1 MTDSDQEW
9 PGRAWR
15 GRVDL
20 DQAILSQNLTRSDL
34 NIIRHARRSS
44 GGGWSDPSPVAEGY
58 IVTPCLRPT
67 RLAEVQFGG
76 RTVASNLA
84 VPTGGLLIYALEQ
97 SYSVHIPDPFDA
109 VSFRISK
116 AALDERA
123 DQAGLARGHTLGE
136 PFLAIRDK
144 AMLDLSLA
152 LLPALERPAE
162 VNSLFAERVFG
173 AAVLHLLRVPQEAE
187 RLGQASAAFS
197 PRHLRIA
204 MDLMLAEIGRDLTAV
219 EIAGECGLTVDQF
232 NRGFRAATGLP
243 PHRWRLRQRIARAM
257 ELIDRTDLALG
268 EIATACGF
276 ADQSHLT
283 RVFHRHIGT
292 SPGTWRRE
300 RRS

>member
-1 MTDSDQEW
+1 MTSPDQEW

-34 NIIRHARRSS
+34 NVIRHARRSS
-44 GGGWSDPSPVAEGY
+44 GGGWSDPSPVADGY

-67 RLAEVQFGG
+67 RLAEVQFSG
-76 RTVASNLA
+76 RTIVSDLA

-116 AALDERA
+116 AALDRRA
-123 DQAGLARGHTLGE
+123 EQVGIARGRTLSE
-136 PFLAIRDK
+136 PFLAIRDRV
-144 AMLDLSLA
+144 MLNLSEA
-152 LLPALERPAE
+152 LLPALDRPAE
-162 VNSLFAERVFG
+162 VNSLFAEHVFD
-173 AAVLHLLRVPQEAE
+173 AAVLHLLKAPQDAE
-187 RLGQASAAFS
+187 VLAKGSAAFS
-197 PRHLRIA
+197 SRHLRVA
-204 MDLMLAEIGRDLTAV
+204 MDLMLDELGHDLTAS
-219 EIAGECGLTVDQF
+219 EIAAACGLTVDQF

-257 ELIDRTDLALG
+257 ELIDRTDLALS
-268 EIATACGF
+268 EIAAACGF

-292 SPGTWRRE
+292 SPGAWRRE
-300 RRS
+300 RRR